1 MQSGLKKEAIQKVI
15 DVFKRYDEIE
25 SAILYGSRA
34 KGNYKPGSDID
45 LTLTGKN
52 LTLKII
58 NKIDNDIDDLLLPWV
73 IDLSIFAQIE
83 NPELIEHIHR
93 NGQLF
98 YTQTN

>member
-1 MQSGLKKEAIQKVI
+1 MQSGLKKEAIQKVV